1 MRAYRHTLNEGVAL
15 KSIEYITAM
24 NASILANPSVLAHMI
39 NGFLL
44 MLTGVLVAWNFRTL
58 RKSNPYRLVLLVSIL
73 SIAVGIHALSHLGLE
88 SMYGLSP
95 AKLIHA

>member
-1 MRAYRHTLNEGVAL
+1 ML
-15 KSIEYITAM
+15 KSFEYIM
-24 NASILANPSVLAHMI
+24 NVLANPSVLAHMI

-44 MLTGVLVAWNFRTL
+44 MLTGFLVVWNFRSL

-73 SIAVGIHALSHLGLE
+73 SVAVGIHAISHLGLE
-88 SMYGLSP
+88 SAYGLSP

>member
-1 MRAYRHTLNEGVAL
+1 
-15 KSIEYITAM
+15 M
-24 NASILANPSVLAHMI
+24 NAAVLANPSVIAHAI
-39 NGFLL
+39 NGLL
-44 MLTGVLVAWNFRTL
+44 LLLTGLLVAWNFRSL

-95 AKLIHA
+95 AKLLP